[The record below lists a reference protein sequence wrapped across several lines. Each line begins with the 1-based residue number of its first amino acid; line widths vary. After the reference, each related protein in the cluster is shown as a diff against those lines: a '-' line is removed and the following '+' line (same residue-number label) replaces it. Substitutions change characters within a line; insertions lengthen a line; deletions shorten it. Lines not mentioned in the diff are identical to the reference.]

1 MTRHFILFIYQYHAG
16 GIQLKRYSSLLK
28 IKQKQ
33 KSKPKT
39 ISLHMQVSV
48 NLNFIFK
55 KDPLRL
61 IQWRPNIQV
70 RNFLNV
76 KKPRVTCIDKKAVES
91 LGI

>member
-1 MTRHFILFIYQYHAG
+1 
-16 GIQLKRYSSLLK
+16 
-28 IKQKQ
+28 
-33 KSKPKT
+33 
-39 ISLHMQVSV
+39 MQVSV

-76 KKPRVTCIDKKAVES
+76 KKPRVTCIDKKAGES
-91 LGI
+91 WESKSYAKN